1 MAKNNPR
8 SSADKYPR
16 QLRII
21 GGQWRGRRLD
31 VINSEGLRPT
41 PDRVR
46 ETVFNW
52 LQAWVAGASC
62 LDLFAGTGALCLE
75 ALSRGASR
83 VVMVEKSSDVAR
95 VLRQNVAQLK
105 TDAATVIND
114 NCQRY
119 LQGQAEVFDIVFID
133 PPFSNSDLI
142 DSSITTLV
150 QRGWIKPGSW
160 VYIESPSGLDAPVL
174 PANWTLKHS
183 KAAGQVGY
191 HLARVNNNGS
201 GETHS

>member
-1 MAKNNPR
+1 MAKTSPR

-52 LQAWVAGASC
+52 LQAWIAGASC

-83 VVMVEKSSDVAR
+83 VVMVEKSSAVAR
-95 VLRQNVAQLK
+95 VLQQNVAQLK

-114 NCQRY
+114 SCQHY

-133 PPFSNSDLI
+133 PPFRNIDLI
-142 DSSITTLV
+142 DNSITTLV

-160 VYIESPSGLDAPVL
+160 VYIESSSGLDTPVL

-183 KAAGQVGY
+183 KTAGQVGY
-191 HLARVNNNGS
+191 HLARVNNNGN